1 MLKKLILPLI
11 LFLLF
16 THHVLAKQRGK
27 TVADGLYSSILS
39 EQRELLIHLPNTY
52 HLSKTSRYPVLYL
65 TDGLRN
71 FNHASGTLDL
81 LNQSYEAQEMI
92 IVAIK
97 NTHRTRDLTPTYDE
111 SYNQWGISGGADNFL
126 DFIEKELI
134 PHINKRYRSNGFKVL
149 AGHSLGGLLSVY
161 SLQTR
166 PHLFQAHFAFS
177 PSLWWHKNTV
187 LKDAEI
193 FLKQNKPLNNFLYMN
208 LANEGGDM
216 LSAYEKYG
224 KLLHTQKRYG
234 FTFHQEF
241 IKKENHS
248 TSAMVGQNRA
258 YVELNKKLNCSSAD
272 AVKGLT
278 GIEQC
283 YQKLAKQFAVNITP
297 DYSAYR
303 QAADKA
309 IQDKRY
315 FDAINIYEQ
324 LIKQYPYITDAYF
337 RLAYLYEGK
346 GEDTKALHT
355 LDKALKVSLTE
366 NVENNKIKTFRAHIM
381 AKLPEQKCET
391 AKVYVENGKTKCAL

>member
-149 AGHSLGGLLSVY
+149 SGHSLGGLLSVY

-208 LANEGGDM
+208 LADEGGDM

-381 AKLPEQKCET
+381 ANLNSLIGLYSW
-391 AKVYVENGKTKCAL
+391 VRMVISLR